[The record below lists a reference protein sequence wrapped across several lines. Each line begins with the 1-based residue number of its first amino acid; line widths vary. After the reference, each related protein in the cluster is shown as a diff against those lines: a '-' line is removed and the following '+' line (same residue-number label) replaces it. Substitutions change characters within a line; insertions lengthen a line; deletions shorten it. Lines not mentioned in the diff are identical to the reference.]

1 MVYSSQNCPIS
12 LVDSAAGQMIC
23 DCALSMMVFAVDAAE
38 VTACPMKMS
47 VGGDMMVTGYVTL
60 FSTFVLL

>member
-1 MVYSSQNCPIS
+1 M
-12 LVDSAAGQMIC
+12 DSAAGQMIC

-38 VTACPMKMS
+38 VTACPMKVS
-47 VGGDMMVTGYVTL
+47 VGGDMMVMACVTL